1 MNLTLEWNNE
11 LNEIEIP
18 QQWIDQLQRL
28 LVIAGEQEQV
38 TRGEVSL
45 TFVDD
50 EAIRILNRDYRQL
63 DEPTDVL
70 SFAMNESVEEELDI
84 VYDSLSSLELDSL
97 AEQNELDGTL
107 DEDEQSLWDLPEP
120 LGDIIISLDRA
131 KVQSEQYGH
140 SLEREIGF
148 LFVHGFLHL
157 LGYDHQDDEQETVMF
172 AKQEQILQK
181 AGLTR

>member
-1 MNLTLEWNNE
+1 MSLVLEWNNE
-11 LNEIEIP
+11 LNEMEIP
-18 QQWIDQLQRL
+18 QEWIARLEQL
-28 LVIAGEQEQV
+28 LVIAGEMEQIYS
-38 TRGEVSL
+38 GEVAL

-50 EAIRILNRDYRQL
+50 EAIRLLNRDYRNL

-70 SFAMNESVEEELDI
+70 SFAMNEAGEGEMAI
-84 VYDSLSSLELDSL
+84 VYETLE
-97 AEQNELDGTL
+97 
-107 DEDEQSLWDLPEP
+107 EQSELEGAEDMEEDDTGSPEIPEP

-131 KVQSEQYGH
+131 KAQSEEYGH

-148 LFVHGFLHL
+148 LFIHGFLHL
-157 LGYDHQDDEQETVMF
+157 LGYDHRDQEEEKAMF